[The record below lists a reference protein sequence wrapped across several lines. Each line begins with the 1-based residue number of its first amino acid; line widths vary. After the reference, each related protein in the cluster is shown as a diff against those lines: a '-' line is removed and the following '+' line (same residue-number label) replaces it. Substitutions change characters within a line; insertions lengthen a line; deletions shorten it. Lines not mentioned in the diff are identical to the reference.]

1 MILIKSIT
9 GRLFIKITNLY
20 FFLQLIIIL
29 VIVMNIMPWRKYNK
43 KDGKYGPIYFISRG
57 IQVRYDSRGL
67 WVVFMEKNGV
77 RKNKTFGQGRDA
89 LVKAIKGAE
98 KLSSKMTALPVQQEA
113 EAAKQKAESG
123 IPKFKPY
130 SIIWL
135 ENNEGRWHVNTL
147 QRYQEILRLHIWTD
161 NVFAAKRLDEIE
173 RSDIKRLLQRLFK
186 IRSSATVETAHSV
199 IHGIFEE
206 AIDDNIVHGNPA
218 KGLLKKILPPK
229 NRRNEKEADP
239 LSLEERD
246 LFLDYAE
253 QHCTLSE
260 QLILKVMSYAGF
272 RLGEVLAMRIRHID
286 FNNMTYHVCESFKK
300 NKFSKPKG
308 AKKRLVDI
316 PEFLMEVFKSYI
328 LHIRKDNMQKGKCGE
343 VDLLFLDPKENLK
356 WPFSQRRIQDL
367 VKKVCKGTGLRFRNP
382 HDLRHTYATILL
394 MAHQSPAYVQKQMGH
409 SSISIT
415 VDTYGHWVSG
425 EGRSGLEDALLG
437 SVRNPGGNRIS
448 SHIKQN
454 DLSK

>member
-1 MILIKSIT
+1 
-9 GRLFIKITNLY
+9 
-20 FFLQLIIIL
+20 
-29 VIVMNIMPWRKYNK
+29 MPWRKYSK
-43 KDGKYGPIYFISRG
+43 KEGKYGPIYFISRG
-57 IQVRYDSRGL
+57 IQVRCDSRGF
-67 WVVFMEKNGV
+67 WVVFMEKNGI

-98 KLSSKMTALPVQQEA
+98 KLSSKMTTIPVQQPTEA
-113 EAAKQKAESG
+113 PKQKAESG

-135 ENNEGRWHVNTL
+135 ENNEKRWHVNTH
-147 QRYQEILRLHIWTD
+147 QRYEEILRLHIWTD
-161 NVFAAKRLDEIE
+161 DVFDSKRLDEIE
-173 RSDIKRLLQRLFK
+173 RSDIKKLLQRLFK

-199 IHGIFEE
+199 IHGIFDE
-206 AIDDNIVHGNPA
+206 AIDDKWVNANLS
-218 KGLLKKILPPK
+218 KGLLKKILPAK
-229 NRRNEKEADP
+229 RQRDEKEPDP
-239 LSLEERD
+239 FSLEERD
-246 LFLDYAE
+246 LFLEYAE

-286 FNNMTYHVCESFKK
+286 FNNMTYHVCESFKQ
-300 NKFSKPKG
+300 NRFSKPKG

-316 PEFLMEVFKSYI
+316 PEFLMEAFKSYI
-328 LHIRKDNMQKGKCGE
+328 LHIRKENLKKGKGEE

-356 WPFSQRRIQDL
+356 CPFSQRRIQDL
-367 VKKVCKGTGLRFRNP
+367 VKKVCKGTGMRFRNP

-394 MAHQSPAYVQKQMGH
+394 MAHQSPAYVKKQLGH

-425 EGRSGLEDALLG
+425 EGRNGLEEALLG
-437 SVRNPGGNRIS
+437 SVRNSGGNRIS

-454 DLSK
+454 DPSK